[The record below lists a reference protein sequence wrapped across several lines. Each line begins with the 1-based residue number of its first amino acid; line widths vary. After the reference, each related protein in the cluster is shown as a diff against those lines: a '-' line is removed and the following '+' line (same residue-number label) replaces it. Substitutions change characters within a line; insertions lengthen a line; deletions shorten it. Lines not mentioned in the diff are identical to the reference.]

1 MLIAQIS
8 DTHIMDEGVRA
19 YGVLDTAP
27 YLARAVA
34 QVLKLDP
41 APDVVFVTGDLVDR
55 GLASEY
61 ARLAG
66 LLAPLPMPV
75 FLIPGNHDKR
85 DPLRE
90 VMGAHRYLPREGFLH
105 YAIED
110 WPVRLVAL
118 DTVVP
123 GSGAGELCADRLAW
137 IERTLAEQPDKPTML
152 FMHHPPFRTH
162 IAHMDQ
168 VGLSGI
174 EGFAAVLKRFDHV
187 ERVTC
192 GHVHRAMSVRFG
204 GTVVVTCPSTAHQ
217 VVLDI
222 RPEAPSV
229 FDLGPPGFML
239 HHWDEAAG
247 LRSHVVLIGEHPGP
261 YFFNAAKNQ
270 AAGLI

>member
-19 YGVLDTAP
+19 YGVIDTAP
-27 YLARAVA
+27 YLERAVEQILA
-34 QVLKLDP
+34 LDP
-41 APDVVFVTGDLVDR
+41 TPDVVFVTGDLVDR

-61 ARLAG
+61 KRLAT

-75 FLIPGNHDKR
+75 HLIPGNHDKR
-85 DPLRE
+85 DALRDTM
-90 VMGAHRYLPREGFLH
+90 VDHLYLPQGAFLH
-105 YAIED
+105 YAIDD
-110 WPVRLVAL
+110 WPLRLVGL
-118 DTVVP
+118 DTVVA
-123 GSGAGELCADRLAW
+123 GEGRGELCEQRLAW
-137 IERTLAEQPDKPTML
+137 LEHTLAAQPEKPTML
-152 FMHHPPFRTH
+152 FMHHPPIRTQ

-168 VGLSGI
+168 VGLTGI
-174 EGFAAVLKRFDHV
+174 EGFAAVLKRFENV

-192 GHVHRAMSVRFG
+192 GHVHRTMTIRLG

-222 RPEAPSV
+222 RPDAPAV
-229 FDLGPPGFML
+229 FDLGTPGFML

-247 LRSHVVLIGEHPGP
+247 LRTHTVLLGNFPGP
-261 YFFNAAKNQ
+261 YFFNAAKNK